1 MRPGFGDFKGYRMPG
16 TPACAAQAPDIA
28 STLHARNSDT
38 KSSAGDNHEV
48 GRAMVQQELDR
59 SEIQRAKDIPDPVNI
74 ARLNALHPTANG

>member
-1 MRPGFGDFKGYRMPG
+1 MPK
-16 TPACAAQAPDIA
+16 PALLAHLTALLEGKLSAIEADIA

-38 KSSAGDNHEV
+38 KSSAGDKHEV